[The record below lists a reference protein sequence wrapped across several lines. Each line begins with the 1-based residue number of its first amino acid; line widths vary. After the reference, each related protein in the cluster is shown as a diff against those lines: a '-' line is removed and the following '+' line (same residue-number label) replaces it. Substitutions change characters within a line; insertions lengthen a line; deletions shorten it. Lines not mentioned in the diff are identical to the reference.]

1 MTTTLSAAAAA
12 TRSGLRAWVARRPL
26 LAFVALAY
34 LLTWPYLAVEALASW
49 DLIPFHLPVL
59 LLLPMGY
66 GPTFAALI
74 VVGAMRGRAGIGA
87 LLRPLMIWRVGLRWY
102 LVTLLGV
109 GVLAALTL
117 AIYRAIGGPLLERPP
132 LSWALVGNALALFLI
147 GGVLNGEE
155 IGWRGFALRYLQAR
169 QSALVASLI
178 VGVFWALF
186 HLPLFFVKGDSFAST
201 PPLAFLVR
209 MLASSVLFTWI
220 FNSTRGSLLIA
231 YLLHAATNTWPRI
244 IPIDGLVGSDAWLV
258 GGISCLAALAVV
270 AAYGPERLSRAPAVT
285 LFEARDEGAP

>member
-1 MTTTLSAAAAA
+1 MTTTLPAPSAAA
-12 TRSGLRAWVARRPL
+12 RSGLRAWIARRPL

-49 DLIPFHLPVL
+49 DLIPFRLPML
-59 LLLPMGY
+59 LMLPMGY

-74 VVGAMRGRAGIGA
+74 VVGVMRGRAGIGE
-87 LLRPLMIWRVGLRWY
+87 LLRPLKIWRVGLRWY

-109 GVLAALTL
+109 GVLAALTM
-117 AIYRAIGGPLLERPP
+117 AIYMAIGGPPLERPP

-155 IGWRGFALRYLQAR
+155 IGWRGFALPYLQAR
-169 QSALVASLI
+169 HSALVASLI
-178 VGVFWALF
+178 VGLFWALF
-186 HLPLFFVKGDSFAST
+186 HLPLFFMNGDSFAST
-201 PPLAFLVR
+201 PPLAFLAR
-209 MLASSVLFTWI
+209 ILASSVLFTWI

-244 IPIDGLVGSDAWLV
+244 IPIDGLVGSYAWLV
-258 GGISCLAALAVV
+258 CGISCLAALALV
-270 AAYGPERLSRAPAVT
+270 AAYGPARLAHAPAVKR
-285 LFEARDEGAP
+285 FGESDVDAA